1 MTDSPKTHLTEADF
15 LDKVQDIEPF
25 QLKLGGKKG
34 TVTFPDFNSWTVE
47 EARSMEAKIKRSID
61 PLDAMR
67 EWLPTE
73 EYRRLEAQGF
83 NARKIGTI
91 FQMAYQYTSGA
102 KRARGSIS
110 TADLQTE
117 CPDPAPF
124 TFTLSSGKRV
134 IFPDFASG
142 TIEEMRD
149 FYQALEMNQAD
160 PEVVLKKWIGEKS
173 WENLSERSYNAR
185 QLAALC
191 ERAIAHYESNRGTP
205 GE

>member
-1 MTDSPKTHLTEADF
+1 MTDSPITHLTEADF
-15 LDKVQDIEPF
+15 LDKVPDIEPF

-34 TVTFPDFNSWTVE
+34 TVTFPDFNAGTVE
-47 EARSMEAKIKRSID
+47 EARAMEDKMRRAID

-67 EWLPTE
+67 EWLPSE
-73 EYRRLEAQGF
+73 DYKRLVAQNF
-83 NARKIGTI
+83 NARKVSTI
-91 FQMAYQYTSGA
+91 YQMAYQYTNGA

-117 CPDPAPF
+117 SPDPAPF

-149 FYQALEMNQAD
+149 FYQVLEMNQAA
-160 PEVVLKKWIGEKS
+160 PEIVLKKWIGEKS
-173 WENLSERSYNAR
+173 WENLSERKYNAR

-191 ERAIAHYESNRGTP
+191 ERAIGHYESNRGTP

>member
-15 LDKVQDIEPF
+15 LDKVPDIDPF

-34 TVTFPDFNSWTVE
+34 TVTFPDFNSGTVE
-47 EARSMEAKIKRSID
+47 EARAMEDRLARAID

-67 EWLPTE
+67 EWLPSDD
-73 EYRRLEAQGF
+73 YKRLADQNF
-83 NARKIGTI
+83 NARKVSTI
-91 FQMAYQYTSGA
+91 YQMAYQWTNSA

-110 TADLQTE
+110 TSDLQME

-142 TIEEMRD
+142 TVEEMRD
-149 FYQALEMNQAD
+149 FYQVLDMNRSA
-160 PEVVLKKWIGEKS
+160 PEIILQKWIGAKS
-173 WENLSERSYNAR
+173 WENLSERAYNAR

-191 ERAIAHYESNRGTP
+191 ERAIGHYESNRGTP